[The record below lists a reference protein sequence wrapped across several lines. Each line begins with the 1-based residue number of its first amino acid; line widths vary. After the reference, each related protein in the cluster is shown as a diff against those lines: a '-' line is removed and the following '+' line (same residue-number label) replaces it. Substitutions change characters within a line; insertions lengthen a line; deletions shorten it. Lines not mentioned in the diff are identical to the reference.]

1 MKIIKEALKLIKKN
15 SKTLIIT
22 SIFFIFTF
30 FLIQKQNKTQINNL
44 FRKIEENNEFEI
56 SDLINFPLLLH
67 FIQNI
72 TKNYYFGQ
80 WEYLKIKDNIF
91 KHKNGSSQIKFI
103 KNKTNNQN
111 YISNLETTNST
122 ISIFFF
128 LKDGKYIDKFIR
140 GNLSFYFPEGFSQKL
155 NYSITKRK
163 NITFILKNTNLSYY
177 FGEYLEDHKMIHLN
191 NTEVNFTI
199 ILSERYFL
207 NNQNY
212 QKDSSLFSKVIFSIK
227 NKEENFETKFYGIMY
242 GGGSYYGSLLN
253 YSIFLTLI
261 SLIQIYYTTIFI
273 TEISEN
279 NQIALNLDLI
289 TIIIQIMWGSLI
301 CASNF
306 FFAITNESSSYEYG
320 MPSITYFSLF
330 SVFQLRILFLAWKSR
345 YNDLIYENVV
355 LFRKKLF
362 KFYSIFYAVLF
373 ISLISIKIIFE
384 YYFLT
389 YFLFFITWIFQ
400 IYYSVIKSTKPPQ
413 SFSYIFLF
421 TFCKMFAVI
430 YIKGYPYNIFQLEP
444 SYLKVF
450 FISITLFIESIII
463 SLQKILGPKFFIPKF
478 LKGEQY
484 NYYRNYNEVNENDL
498 ESICAICLV
507 KIKDDP
513 TKESDIKLELVSS
526 NDIINNINIDVK
538 DEEEKKISFGEKIIK
553 LIESWKKNLNK
564 KPLMITPCHH
574 IYHTICLEKCLESR
588 NLCPCCRTKIPSI
601 DDL

>member
-373 ISLISIKIIFE
+373 ISLISIKFIFE

-389 YFLFFITWIFQ
+389 FILFFITWIFQ
-400 IYYSVIKSTKPPQ
+400 IYYSIKTSTKPPQ
-413 SFSYIFLF
+413 PFSYIFLF
-421 TFCKMFAVI
+421 TFSKMFAPI
-430 YIKGYPYNIFQLEP
+430 YIKAYPYNIFQLEP
-444 SYLKVF
+444 SYKKVF
-450 FISITLFIESIII
+450 FICITLFIESIII

-478 LKGEQY
+478 LKGKQY
-484 NYYRNYNEVNENDL
+484 NYYKNYNEINENDL
-498 ESICAICLV
+498 ESICPICLV

-513 TKESDIKLELVSS
+513 TKESDIKLELVSGDS
-526 NDIINNINIDVK
+526 INNINNVIE
-538 DEEEKKISFGEKIIK
+538 EEEKKISIGEKIIK
-553 LIESWKKNLNK
+553 IIESWKKNLNK
-564 KPLMITPCHH
+564 KPLMVTPCHH

-588 NLCPCCRTKIPSI
+588 NLCPCCRTQIPSI

>member
-30 FLIQKQNKTQINNL
+30 FLFQKQNKTQINNL

-253 YSIFLTLI
+253 LYF
-261 SLIQIYYTTIFI
+261 
-273 TEISEN
+273 
-279 NQIALNLDLI
+279 
-289 TIIIQIMWGSLI
+289 
-301 CASNF
+301 
-306 FFAITNESSSYEYG
+306 
-320 MPSITYFSLF
+320 YFS
-330 SVFQLRILFLAWKSR
+330 
-345 YNDLIYENVV
+345 
-355 LFRKKLF
+355 
-362 KFYSIFYAVLF
+362 
-373 ISLISIKIIFE
+373 
-384 YYFLT
+384 
-389 YFLFFITWIFQ
+389 
-400 IYYSVIKSTKPPQ
+400 
-413 SFSYIFLF
+413 
-421 TFCKMFAVI
+421 
-430 YIKGYPYNIFQLEP
+430 
-444 SYLKVF
+444 
-450 FISITLFIESIII
+450 
-463 SLQKILGPKFFIPKF
+463 
-478 LKGEQY
+478 
-484 NYYRNYNEVNENDL
+484 
-498 ESICAICLV
+498 
-507 KIKDDP
+507 
-513 TKESDIKLELVSS
+513 
-526 NDIINNINIDVK
+526 
-538 DEEEKKISFGEKIIK
+538 
-553 LIESWKKNLNK
+553 
-564 KPLMITPCHH
+564 
-574 IYHTICLEKCLESR
+574 
-588 NLCPCCRTKIPSI
+588 
-601 DDL
+601 

>member
-30 FLIQKQNKTQINNL
+30 FLFQKQNKTQINNL

-103 KNKTNNQN
+103 KNKTNYQN

-413 SFSYIFLF
+413 PFSYIFLF